1 MAQTSIS
8 YLCMQAL
15 KTQLTKALITDLDDN
30 PDPFGEGQLGLL
42 ISGKLFEDPTITKLN
57 MLIRNGGDDWEH
69 TLNVADQTTAFG
81 ELAYEMGGNY
91 GGRFFKRRFTIQLK
105 LFYTNEFDQDVMIES
120 SNLILNRAENAIWRV
135 ARDQRPIGPDSFGE
149 IAHHVEVN
157 DSWLREGGG
166 PGDFIARGQID
177 LTFMTQISIVD
188 PMT

>member
-1 MAQTSIS
+1 MAQTSIT

-15 KTQLTKALITDLDDN
+15 KTQLTQELITDLDDN

-42 ISGKLFEDPTITKLN
+42 ISGKLFDDPTITELN
-57 MLIRNGGDDWEH
+57 LLIRNGGQDWEH
-69 TLNVADQTTAFG
+69 SMNVADQTTAFG
-81 ELAYEMGGNY
+81 ELVYEMGGNY
-91 GGRFFKRRFTIQLK
+91 GARFYKRRFTIQLK
-105 LFYTNEFDQDVMIES
+105 LFYPNLHDQEVMIAS
-120 SNLILNRAENAIWRV
+120 SNLILNRAENAVWRV
-135 ARDQRPIGPDSFGE
+135 AHDQRPIGPDSFGE

-166 PGDFIARGQID
+166 PGTFIARGEIK